1 MELSKKRYVSE
12 RCQYS
17 NTTLDTNRLV
27 EINWK
32 ENIDKIIEMST
43 TSKDIKIDI
52 APSLIQK
59 KKLSKKKKP
68 KMIKIK
74 DLITRK
80 NVSETNNIEETIIEE
95 TKNDDEEQIN
105 NSFWNMISRL
115 RWYDRDE
122 NMYLNPHTIT
132 RKFTRDE
139 ATFLLRC
146 IKNIYIPKL
155 SEKLIETNIFSIV
168 ASASHNNILT
178 HIILK
183 GKVFYNAILDSP
195 DLCLYLHDQY
205 YPCYDWLNHYTN

>member
-1 MELSKKRYVSE
+1 MKLSSNRYVSE

-17 NTTLDTNRLV
+17 NTTLNTNRPV
-27 EINWK
+27 EIYWK
-32 ENIDKIIEMST
+32 ENINKIIEMST

-52 APSLIQK
+52 ATSLIPFLKIIKEKEIKNDK
-59 KKLSKKKKP
+59 K
-68 KMIKIK
+68 K
-74 DLITRK
+74 DLITRN
-80 NVSETNNIEETIIEE
+80 NVSETNNIEE

-105 NSFWNMISRL
+105 SSFWNMISRL

-122 NMYLNPHTIT
+122 GMYLNPHTIT

-155 SEKLIETNIFSIV
+155 SEKLIETNIFNIV
-168 ASASHNNILT
+168 SSASHNNILT

-195 DLCLYLHDQY
+195 DVCLYLHDQY
-205 YPCYDWLNHYTN
+205 YQCYDWLEHYTN

>member
-105 NSFWNMISRL
+105 N
-115 RWYDRDE
+115 
-122 NMYLNPHTIT
+122 
-132 RKFTRDE
+132 
-139 ATFLLRC
+139 
-146 IKNIYIPKL
+146 
-155 SEKLIETNIFSIV
+155 
-168 ASASHNNILT
+168 
-178 HIILK
+178 
-183 GKVFYNAILDSP
+183 
-195 DLCLYLHDQY
+195 
-205 YPCYDWLNHYTN
+205 